1 MSISDLTLDNLMN
14 AVLNFLPRLAMAI
27 VVLLLARWISS
38 LTKRLVRRS
47 MEARERD
54 PEIIVLFEM
63 LTNWGILAF
72 GVVLAAEQLAPGR
85 FGSLFA
91 GLGIAG
97 ITIGFALQDVAKNF
111 VAGLLLLLQ
120 QPFEIGD
127 AIEVV
132 GYAGTV
138 NEISLRSTDI
148 ITWDGRH
155 AIIPNADVFINPI
168 VNFSRAIRRRGEV
181 TLGVSYESDLDH
193 VAIVTLEAIEKVPGV
208 LKDPAPSVLFKKF
221 GDSAIELTTFFWAD
235 IGEVGLGE
243 AQNECIRNI
252 KQAYIQED
260 IEMPFPTYVTIQG
273 NP

>member
-1 MSISDLTLDNLMN
+1 MNLSDLSLDKISTGL
-14 AVLNFLPRLAMAI
+14 LNFLPRLAMAF

-38 LTKRLVRRS
+38 FAKRLVRRS
-47 MEARERD
+47 LEARESD
-54 PEIIVLFEM
+54 PELIVLFEM

-72 GVVLAAEQLAPGR
+72 GIVIAVEQLAPGQ
-85 FGSLFA
+85 FSSLIA

-138 NEISLRSTDI
+138 HEISLRSTDI

-168 VNFSRAIRRRGEV
+168 VNFSRAVRRRGEV

-193 VAIVTLEAIEKVPGV
+193 VTKVTLEAVEKVPGV
-208 LKDPAPSVLFKKF
+208 LKDPAPSVLFRKF

-235 IGEVGLGE
+235 IGEVGLGD

-252 KQAYIQED
+252 KQAYHREG
-260 IEMPFPTYVTIQG
+260 IEMPFPTYITIQG
-273 NP
+273 SP

>member
-1 MSISDLTLDNLMN
+1 MSIFDFTLENIANGILG
-14 AVLNFLPRLAMAI
+14 FLPRLAMAL
-27 VVLLLARWISS
+27 VVLLIARWISS
-38 LTKRLVRRS
+38 GTKRLVRRS

-54 PEIIVLFEM
+54 PELIVLFEM
-63 LTNWGILAF
+63 LTHWGILAF
-72 GVVLAAEQLAPGR
+72 GVVLAAEQIAPGQ
-85 FGSLFA
+85 FSSLIA

-127 AIEVV
+127 GIEVA
-132 GYAGTV
+132 GFAGTV
-138 NEISLRSTDI
+138 QEISLRATDI
-148 ITWDGRH
+148 LTWDGRH

-168 VNFSRAIRRRGEV
+168 VNFSRAIRRRVEV

-193 VAIVTLEAIEKVPGV
+193 VAKVALEAVEKVPGV
-208 LKDPAPSVLFKKF
+208 LQDPAPSVLFRKF

-235 IGEVGLGE
+235 IGEVGLAE
-243 AQNECIRNI
+243 AQNKGIRNI
-252 KQAYIQED
+252 KQAFQREG

-273 NP
+273 NL